1 MEFEKLFLAWSKYIF
16 MSKQVI
22 KNDELLSKTEAKGR
36 LKGKGIKGFEA
47 STTTGSTDEDQ
58 EKQNDA
64 STETPEGK

>member
-1 MEFEKLFLAWSKYIF
+1 

-47 STTTGSTDEDQ
+47 FTTTGSTDKDQ
-58 EKQNDA
+58 ENENSA
-64 STETPEGK
+64 STGPADGK